1 MVQKD
6 GEKLIVTKETY
17 NKFSESGV
25 ANYEDY
31 VSSAPEACA
40 EENLKVTVG
49 NIGNGFREECV
60 LENEEGIEEFPNV
73 ELLMT
78 ALYDSRECCSP
89 GSQISEQENNSIVE
103 LIDDLPI
110 DDPTDP
116 QDL

>member
-1 MVQKD
+1 M
-6 GEKLIVTKETY
+6 
-17 NKFSESGV
+17 
-25 ANYEDY
+25 
-31 VSSAPEACA
+31 
-40 EENLKVTVG
+40 
-49 NIGNGFREECV
+49 
-60 LENEEGIEEFPNV
+60 LENEKGIEEFPNA

-78 ALYDSRECCSP
+78 ALYDFRECCSP

>member
-1 MVQKD
+1 M
-6 GEKLIVTKETY
+6 
-17 NKFSESGV
+17 SCAAESSG
-25 ANYEDY
+25 
-31 VSSAPEACA
+31 

-49 NIGNGFREECV
+49 NIGNGFCEKCV
-60 LENEEGIEEFPNV
+60 LENEEGIEEFPNA